1 MFLQPFN
8 DRVVYTSIM
17 TGYDLLSD
25 LKRGKEPHDVI
36 ARGCIVARLRML
48 NREVTG
54 IYDDAL
60 RPLDVKVSQTN
71 VLTAIAKLEPVSPR
85 VIGKLLRIE
94 QSTLSRNLERLRTRG
109 WLRVVSGD
117 DERSH
122 RLEITAKGH
131 RLLEKALPL
140 WKRAQKD
147 AEDLLGKQ
155 TVQAL
160 NDTADRMWA
169 STLADD

>member
-1 MFLQPFN
+1 MFLQPCAGKM
-8 DRVVYTSIM
+8 YIQPTM
-17 TGYDLLSD
+17 KGYDLLSE
-25 LKRGKEPHDVI
+25 LQRGTEPHDVI

-54 IYDDAL
+54 LYDDAL
-60 RPLDVKVSQTN
+60 RPLGVKVSQTN
-71 VLTAIAKLEPVSPR
+71 VLTAIAKLQPVSPGM
-85 VIGKLLRIE
+85 IGKLLRIE
-94 QSTLSRNLERLRTRG
+94 KSTLSRNLERLRARG
-109 WLRVVSGD
+109 WLRVKSGE

-122 RLEITAKGH
+122 QLEVTAKGR

-140 WKRAQKD
+140 WKQAQKD
-147 AEDLLGKQ
+147 AEELLGKRA
-155 TVQAL
+155 VQAL

>member
-1 MFLQPFN
+1 MYIQL
-8 DRVVYTSIM
+8 TM
-17 TGYDLLSD
+17 KGYDLLAD
-25 LKRGKEPHDVI
+25 LKRGNEPHDVM
-36 ARGCIVARLRML
+36 ARGCLVARIRML

-60 RPLDVKVSQTN
+60 RPLGVKVSQTN

-85 VIGKLLRIE
+85 VIGELLRIE
-94 QSTLSRNLERLRTRG
+94 KSTLSRNVERMRARG
-109 WLRVVSGD
+109 WLRVTSGD

-122 RLEITAKGH
+122 RLEVTAKGH

-147 AEDLLGKQ
+147 AESLLGKR
-155 TVQAL
+155 TVQAIH
-160 NDTADRMWA
+160 DTADRMWA
-169 STLADD
+169 GTLADD

>member
-1 MFLQPFN
+1 MK
-8 DRVVYTSIM
+8 T
-17 TGYDLLSD
+17 YDLLTE
-25 LKRGKEPHDVI
+25 LQRGTEPHDVI

-60 RPLDVKVSQTN
+60 RPLGVKVSQAN
-71 VLTAIAKLEPVSPR
+71 VLTAIAKLQPVSPR
-85 VIGKLLRIE
+85 VIGELLRIE
-94 QSTLSRNLERLRTRG
+94 KSTLSRNLERLRTRG
-109 WLRVVSGD
+109 WLRVMTGE

-122 RLEITAKGH
+122 RLEVTAKGR

-140 WKRAQKD
+140 WKQAQKD
-147 AEDLLGKQ
+147 AAGLLGKQ

-160 NDTADRMWA
+160 LDATGRMW
-169 STLADD
+169 SRTLADR

>member
-1 MFLQPFN
+1 
-8 DRVVYTSIM
+8 M
-17 TGYDLLSD
+17 TGYDLLLD
-25 LKRGKEPHDVI
+25 LKRGTEPHDVM

-60 RPLDVKVSQTN
+60 RPLGVKVSQTN

-94 QSTLSRNLERLRTRG
+94 KSTLSRNLERLRARG

-122 RLEITAKGH
+122 RLEITAKGR

-147 AEDLLGKQ
+147 AVDLLGKQ
-155 TVQAL
+155 AVQAL

-169 STLADD
+169 RTLADD

>member
-1 MFLQPFN
+1 MYIQP
-8 DRVVYTSIM
+8 TM
-17 TGYDLLSD
+17 KGYDLLSE
-25 LKRGKEPHDVI
+25 LQRGTEPHDVM
-36 ARGCIVARLRML
+36 AKGCIVARLRML

-54 IYDDAL
+54 LYDDAL
-60 RPLDVKVSQTN
+60 RPLGVKVSQTN
-71 VLTAIAKLEPVSPR
+71 VLTAVAKLQPVSPGM
-85 VIGKLLRIE
+85 IGKLLRIE
-94 QSTLSRNLERLRTRG
+94 KSTLSRNLDRLRARG
-109 WLRVVSGD
+109 WLRVLSGD

-122 RLEITAKGH
+122 RLEITAKGR

-147 AEDLLGKQ
+147 AEDLLGKR

-169 STLADD
+169 NTLADD

>member
-1 MFLQPFN
+1 MYIQL
-8 DRVVYTSIM
+8 IM
-17 TGYDLLSD
+17 TSYDLLSE
-25 LKRGKEPHDVI
+25 LKKGTEPHDVM

-60 RPLDVKVSQTN
+60 RPLGVKVSQAN

-85 VIGKLLRIE
+85 VIGELLRIE
-94 QSTLSRNLERLRTRG
+94 KSTMSRNLERLRSRG
-109 WLRVVSGD
+109 WVRVASGD
-117 DERSH
+117 DDRSH
-122 RLEITAKGH
+122 RLHVTAKGR

-140 WKRAQKD
+140 WEQAQTN
-147 AEDLLGKQ
+147 AERLLGKR

-169 STLADD
+169 RQLADD

>member
-1 MFLQPFN
+1 MYIQL
-8 DRVVYTSIM
+8 TM
-17 TGYDLLSD
+17 KGYDLLSE
-25 LKRGKEPHDVI
+25 LQRGTEPHDVM
-36 ARGCIVARLRML
+36 ARGCIAARLRML

-60 RPLDVKVSQTN
+60 RPLGVKVSQTN
-71 VLTAIAKLEPVSPR
+71 VLTAVAKLQPVSPGM
-85 VIGKLLRIE
+85 IGKLLRIE
-94 QSTLSRNLERLRTRG
+94 KSTLSRNLDRLRARG
-109 WLRVVSGD
+109 WLRVLSGD

-122 RLEITAKGH
+122 RLEVTAKGR
-131 RLLEKALPL
+131 RLLKNALPL

-147 AEDLLGKQ
+147 AESLLGKR

-169 STLADD
+169 RMLADD

>member
-1 MFLQPFN
+1 MNGNELQAE
-8 DRVVYTSIM
+8 
-17 TGYDLLSD
+17 
-25 LKRGKEPHDVI
+25 LKRGTEPQDVI
-36 ARGCIVARLRML
+36 ARSCHVARIRML

-60 RPLDVKVSQTN
+60 RPLGVKVSQTN
-71 VLTAIAKLEPVSPR
+71 VLTAIAKLQPVSPGM
-85 VIGKLLRIE
+85 IGKLLRIE
-94 QSTLSRNLERLRTRG
+94 KSTLSRNLDRLRARG
-109 WLRVVSGD
+109 WLRVLSGD

-122 RLEITAKGH
+122 RLEITAKGR

-147 AEDLLGKQ
+147 AEDLLGKR

>member
-1 MFLQPFN
+1 MYIQQIMN
-8 DRVVYTSIM
+8 D
-17 TGYDLLSD
+17 YDLQTELQ
-25 LKRGKEPHDVI
+25 RGTKPHDVM

-54 IYDDAL
+54 LYDDAL
-60 RPLDVKVSQTN
+60 RPLGVKVSQTN

-94 QSTLSRNLERLRTRG
+94 KSTLSRNLERLRAPG
-109 WLRVVSGD
+109 WIRVLSCD
-117 DERSH
+117 DKRSH
-122 RLEITAKGH
+122 RLEVTAKGR
-131 RLLEKALPL
+131 RLLEKALPR
-140 WKRAQKD
+140 WRQAQKD
-147 AEDLLGKQ
+147 AESLLGKR

-169 STLADD
+169 RTLDDD

>member
-1 MFLQPFN
+1 MN
-8 DRVVYTSIM
+8 
-17 TGYDLLSD
+17 GNELLAE
-25 LKRGKEPHDVI
+25 LKRGTEPQDVI
-36 ARGCIVARLRML
+36 ARGCHVARIRML

-60 RPLDVKVSQTN
+60 RPLGVKVSQTN

-94 QSTLSRNLERLRTRG
+94 KSTLSRNLERLRARG
-109 WLRVVSGD
+109 WLRVVTGD